1 MTTAATR
8 RGIVIGGG
16 IAGLVVA
23 RDLAVAGVPV
33 LLLEARDRLGGQVR
47 RHRVGGI
54 DLDAGAEAFA
64 TRTSAVAG
72 LAAELGL
79 GADIVAPQPGGAWL
93 YSDDRGALPLP
104 ATSLLGIPASPF
116 DAAVTRIV
124 GRRAALRAG
133 LDAVLPKGVGATSHT
148 LGELVRHR
156 MGAATVERLVAPV
169 TVGVHS
175 AHPDVLLLDRVAP
188 GLLAALAAEGSLARA
203 VRTLRGS
210 AIAGSAVAGIRG
222 GIARLVDE
230 LQADLE
236 RRGVDIRL
244 GARVDEVRT
253 GGVVVG
259 GQLLSGVVVVAA
271 PGLVAPAQSRRTVLA
286 TLIIDSVELDSAPRG
301 SGVLVARSS
310 RVRAKALTHQ
320 TAKWSWLAQRAA
332 GRHVVRLSYESAPPD
347 LREVA
352 RADAAELLGIDIHAG
367 QVLDF
372 ATVEW
377 SRAVRQPPVP
387 GVAQVGEVVA
397 GTGLAS
403 VVAQARA
410 QAAVLLAGPLAPP
423 RGRPSGRGA
432 STKPKSRSVVSGKEN
447 NTE

>member
-1 MTTAATR
+1 M
-8 RGIVIGGG
+8 IGGG

-23 RDLAVAGVPV
+23 RDLAVGGVPV
-33 LLLEARDRLGGQVR
+33 MLLEADDRLGGQVR

-64 TRTSAVAG
+64 IRTSAVAD
-72 LAAELGL
+72 LAEELGL
-79 GADIVAPQPGGAWL
+79 RADIVAPQPAGAWL

-104 ATSLLGIPASPF
+104 ATSLLGIPATPF
-116 DAAVTRIV
+116 DAAVARIV

-133 LDAVLPKGVGATSHT
+133 LDAVLPRRVGATSRT
-148 LGELVRHR
+148 LGELVRRR
-156 MGAATVERLVAPV
+156 MGTATVEGLVAPV

-175 AHPDVLLLDRVAP
+175 THPDELPLERVAP
-188 GLLAALAAEGSLARA
+188 GLLAALAAQGTLARA
-203 VRTLRGS
+203 VRRLRGS

-222 GIARLVDE
+222 GITRLVDE
-230 LQADLE
+230 LRADLE
-236 RRGVDIRL
+236 RRGADIRV
-244 GARVDEVRT
+244 GARVDEVWAD
-253 GGVVVG
+253 GALVG
-259 GQLLSGVVVVAA
+259 GQSVPGAVVVAA

-286 TLIIDSVELDSAPRG
+286 TLVLDSVELDSAPRG

-310 RVRAKALTHQ
+310 RVMAKALTHQ
-320 TAKWSWLAQRAA
+320 TAKWSWLAERAA
-332 GRHVVRLSYESAPPD
+332 GRHVVRLSYASAPPD
-347 LREVA
+347 FSEVA
-352 RADAAELLGIDIHAG
+352 RADAAELLGIDIRPG

-387 GVAQVGEVVA
+387 GVVQVGESVA

-410 QAAVLLAGPLAPP
+410 QAASLLSGPLAPP
-423 RGRPSGRGA
+423 HGRPLGRGA
-432 STKPKSRSVVSGKEN
+432 STKPKSRSVVPGKEN
-447 NTE
+447 DTE